1 MWLGLAFSVKVTGMM
16 IDLPA
21 DQQKWLEAEVAA
33 GRFAS
38 VEEALSIAV
47 LDLRLSVEADD
58 SWMKPYVE
66 EAWRA
71 VDAGD
76 VISGEEFLA
85 ELDETITSLRSR

>member
-1 MWLGLAFSVKVTGMM
+1 MGDMK

-21 DQQKWLEAEVAA
+21 NQQKWLEAEIAA

-38 VEEALSIAV
+38 VDEALSIAI
-47 LDLRLSVEADD
+47 LDLRLSVETDD
-58 SWMKPYVE
+58 LWMKPYVE

-71 VDAGD
+71 VEAGD

-85 ELDETITSLRSR
+85 ELDETIASLSSR